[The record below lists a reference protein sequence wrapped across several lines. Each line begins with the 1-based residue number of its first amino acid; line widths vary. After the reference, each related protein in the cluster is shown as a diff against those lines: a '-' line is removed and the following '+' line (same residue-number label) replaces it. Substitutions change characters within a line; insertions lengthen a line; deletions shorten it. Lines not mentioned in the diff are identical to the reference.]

1 MARRRSLNVKLLV
14 VLAGAALAGVLVWLG
29 TALLGGTVVRRS
41 YLSQE
46 ARQRRVEALAENFTA
61 YIREN
66 QVNSV
71 DLDAVEQWN
80 RANPYAQ
87 LTIRGRDTVLTS
99 DRYGAGLM
107 TMENGLVIQGGA
119 AADYV
124 YPFGAVFADGAFQ
137 VYLAENSETR
147 LYELVQVVGAVLAVG
162 VFLTLVL
169 IYNSRMIWHI
179 KRLSRQVGAVSR
191 GDLER
196 KISPETRDE
205 LGALATD
212 VDQMRLSILDKL
224 QREEQAWEANH
235 RLLTALSHDVRTP
248 LTALMGYLEVLE
260 TDQNLTREQRET
272 YLTLCQ
278 GKAEKLRELTNE
290 LFQYF
295 LVFGSPLPESRP
307 EPLEAQ
313 TLLSQLFWELGEDVR
328 QRGFQLEWTP
338 PEEDCTVLADPQQLC
353 RVFDNLFSNIRKYAD
368 PAWPVEGA
376 AWREGDRLHIRL
388 RNAVGPRAGQVE
400 STKIGL
406 QTCEK
411 LMEAMGG
418 SFCRALSEGHFS
430 AELELRIQK

>member
-1 MARRRSLNVKLLV
+1 MVRRRSLNVKLLA
-14 VLAGAALAGVLVWLG
+14 VLLGAALAGLLVWLG
-29 TALLGGTVVRRS
+29 TALLGRTVVRQR

-46 ARQRRVEALAENFTA
+46 ARQQRVEALAQAFSD
-61 YIREN
+61 YLRDWK
-66 QVNSV
+66 VNSV
-71 DLDAVEQWN
+71 DIDAVGKWN
-80 RANPYAQ
+80 REHPYAL
-87 LTIRGRDTVLTS
+87 LTIRGRDTVMTS

-107 TMENGLVIQGGA
+107 TMENGMVIQGGA

-124 YPFGAVFADGAFQ
+124 YQFPAEFADGTYQ

-147 LYELVQVVGAVLAVG
+147 LYELVQAAGAVLAVV
-162 VFLTLVL
+162 VFVALVL

-179 KRLSRQVGAVSR
+179 RRLSRQVGLVSR
-191 GDLER
+191 GDLEWEIR
-196 KISPETRDE
+196 PETQDE
-205 LGALATD
+205 LGALAGD
-212 VDQMRLSILDKL
+212 VNQMRLSILDKL

-235 RLLTALSHDVRTP
+235 QLLTALSHDVRTP
-248 LTALMGYLEVLE
+248 LTALMGYLEVLQE
-260 TDQNLTREQRET
+260 DGSLTPEQRGK
-272 YLTLCQ
+272 YLSLCQ

-328 QRGFQLEWTP
+328 QRGFRLEWSP
-338 PEEDCTVLADPQQLC
+338 PEENCTVLADPQQLC

-368 PAWPVEGA
+368 PGKPVVGS
-376 AWREGDRLHIRL
+376 AWRAGNRLHIRL
-388 RNAVGPRAGQVE
+388 ENERNAAAGQVE

-406 QTCEK
+406 QTCAK

-418 SFCRALSEGHFS
+418 SFRREIAGSRFL
-430 AELELRIQK
+430 AELELPVQA